1 MSKLQYK
8 IFVIVLGILYHMFIK
23 HNNKAYKLNK
33 KGKKEKAQKA
43 AKRAIEIGL
52 AICLGYKEVEKA
64 ANCMNK
70 KIKNG
75 HYMTNSEYKAHCYI
89 LSVSESLYLRAE
101 QVKEAGLCLHN
112 DFFKGE

>member
-1 MSKLQYK
+1 
-8 IFVIVLGILYHMFIK
+8 
-23 HNNKAYKLNK
+23 
-33 KGKKEKAQKA
+33 
-43 AKRAIEIGL
+43 
-52 AICLGYKEVEKA
+52 
-64 ANCMNK
+64 MNK